1 MPIEL
6 RNISYVYEKGTPN
19 EKTALSHI
27 NITFREGEFVGI
39 IGHTG
44 SGKSTMIQLLN
55 GLIKPSEGSIFL
67 DGEDIFEEPTAEYL
81 AKISGKKHISTR
93 MKREAKAKKM
103 LAVRQRVG
111 LVFQYPEHQLFEMTV
126 AKDIAFGPTNMGL
139 DQEEI
144 DRRVKES
151 AAMVGI
157 SPDMLEKSPFE
168 LSGGQKRR
176 VAIAGVLAM
185 KPDYLI
191 LDEPTA
197 GLDPGGREDILS
209 KIRAL
214 QEETGITV
222 LLVSHSMDDVAKYAD
237 RIVAMDNGVVC
248 FDGRPEEVFTHVDQL
263 REMGLNVPQV
273 TDLSMKLK
281 ERGFA
286 LDRTILTMDQ
296 MEEWL
301 TKEVIKC

>member
-55 GLIKPSEGSIFL
+55 GLIKPTDGTILL
-67 DGEDIFEEPTAEYL
+67 DGEDIFEEPTEEAL
-81 AKISGKKHISTR
+81 KKISGRKRVTAR

-126 AKDIAFGPTNMGL
+126 GKDIAFGPTNMGL
-139 DQEEI
+139 SEDEI
-144 DRRVKES
+144 QKRVKES
-151 AAMVGI
+151 AAMVGL

-214 QEETGITV
+214 QDKTGITV

-237 RIVAMDNGVVC
+237 RIVAMDNGEVC
-248 FDGRPEEVFTHVDQL
+248 FDGIPEEVFSHVDQL
-263 REMGLNVPQV
+263 RNMGLNVPQV

-281 ERGFA
+281 EKGFA
-286 LDRTILTMDQ
+286 LEKTILTMDQ